1 MKLRQLQML
10 DMVARHQSVT
20 GAAEAL
26 GLGQPAVSLQLK
38 LLEQEY
44 DKTFL
49 KRTNRGVKITEE
61 GQKFLDAIRPV
72 LAQVDKLEGRFRSG
86 QPLKNAGT
94 LVIGGSH
101 THSVTILPEVI
112 GAFQRMHPNVMVEL
126 ETQYSH
132 DIEENILNARIEVG
146 LISSKSHYSHC
157 VYEDYK
163 ELHTVAFV
171 APDHPLAGRV
181 LSLAE
186 LSRQP
191 LVVRKMRASVNEIA
205 ELGHP
210 LNLVLECDAP
220 DAVKAAVRNGV
231 GVGILFRS
239 RIGMEIATGEFSEIK
254 VPELERIVARSCI
267 VYDRRRPLSTSAHDF
282 LNLLRELK
290 STLP

>member
-1 MKLRQLQML
+1 MKLRQLQIL

-44 DKTFL
+44 ETAFL
-49 KRTNRGVKITEE
+49 KRTNRGVEITEQ
-61 GQKFLDAIRPV
+61 GQKFLDAIRPI
-72 LAQVDKLEGRFRSG
+72 LAQVDKLESSFRSG
-86 QPLKNAGT
+86 RPLRSTGT
-94 LVIGGSH
+94 LVVGGSH

-132 DIEENILNARIEVG
+132 AIEEEILNARIEVG
-146 LISSKSHYSHC
+146 LISSKSDYSHC
-157 VYEDYK
+157 IYEDYK

-171 APDHPLAGRV
+171 APGHPLAGQT

-186 LSRQP
+186 LGRQP
-191 LVVRKMRASVNEIA
+191 LVVRKKRASVNEIA
-205 ELGHP
+205 ELGYS
-210 LNLVLECDAP
+210 LNVVLECDAP
-220 DAVKAAVRNGV
+220 DAVKAAVRQGV

-254 VPELERIVARSCI
+254 VPELESIVARSCI
-267 VYDRRRPLSTSAHDF
+267 VYDRRRPLSTSAYDF

-290 STLP
+290 GSLP

>member
-1 MKLRQLQML
+1 MKLRQLQIL

-26 GLGQPAVSLQLK
+26 RLGQPAVSLQLK

-44 DKTFL
+44 GKSFL
-49 KRTNRGVKITEE
+49 KRTNRGVEITEQ
-61 GQKFLDAIRPV
+61 GQKFLDAVRPV
-72 LAQVDKLEGRFRSG
+72 LAQVEKLENNFRSG
-86 QPLKNAGT
+86 QPIKTAAP

-112 GAFQRMHPNVMVEL
+112 GAFKRMHPNVMVEL

-132 DIEENILNARIEVG
+132 AIEEEILGARIEVG
-146 LISSKSHYSHC
+146 LISSKSAYTHC

-171 APDHPLAGRV
+171 APSHPLAGRT
-181 LSLAE
+181 LSLEE

-191 LVVRKMRASVNEIA
+191 LVVRKKRATVNEIA
-205 ELGHP
+205 ELGYP

-220 DAVKAAVRNGV
+220 DAVKAAVRKGV

-254 VPELERIVARSCI
+254 VPELEKLVTRSCI
-267 VYDRRRPLSTSAHDF
+267 VYDRRRPLSANAHDF